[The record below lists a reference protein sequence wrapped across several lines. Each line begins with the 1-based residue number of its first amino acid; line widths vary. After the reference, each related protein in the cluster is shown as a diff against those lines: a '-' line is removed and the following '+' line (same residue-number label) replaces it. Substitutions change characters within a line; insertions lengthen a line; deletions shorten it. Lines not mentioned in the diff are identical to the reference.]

1 MFIGGCGRF
10 FEGTAEQMC
19 HAMSVLGSLPD
30 ETKVFCGHEYT
41 MQNLKFAKK
50 VDPTNKQVEQAI
62 KWASDLRNKNTPTVI
77 QNIVLLQK
85 A

>member
-1 MFIGGCGRF
+1 
-10 FEGTAEQMC
+10 
-19 HAMSVLGSLPD
+19 MSVLGSLPD

-62 KWASDLRNKNTPTVI
+62 KWASDLRNKNTPTVPSSI
-77 QNIVLLQK
+77 AKEKMINPFMR
-85 A
+85 